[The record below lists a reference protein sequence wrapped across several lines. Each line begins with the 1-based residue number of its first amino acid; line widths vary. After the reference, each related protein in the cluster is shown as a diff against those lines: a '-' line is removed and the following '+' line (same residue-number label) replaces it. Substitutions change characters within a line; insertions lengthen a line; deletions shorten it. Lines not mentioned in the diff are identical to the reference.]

1 MICSMSEALAYL
13 ILVFCPME
21 FEIVEPE
28 LGSTT
33 SEATSSYTDHAV
45 RYSLEGV
52 QGDPVIAEEE
62 VAHSERLPHSHGET
76 SRSVWDDL
84 ADCESGN
91 WIDEEREFETGS
103 ARWYWARPGT
113 EVPPWGTTIHHG
125 GLQFHP
131 DTWSWV
137 APMVGLGHIKYAYD
151 ATREEQI
158 LVAEKVLELQ
168 GWGAWP
174 TCAKMLGLR

>member
-1 MICSMSEALAYL
+1 MICSIPEALAYL
-13 ILVFCPME
+13 VLVFCPME
-21 FEIVEPE
+21 IDVAE
-28 LGSTT
+28 LESEMSTY
-33 SEATSSYTDHAV
+33 EATSSYSDYAF
-45 RYSLEGV
+45 RRSLEAA
-52 QGDPVIAEEE
+52 QGDPVIADEE
-62 VAHSERLPHSHGET
+62 VAPSKQDFHSHGET

-91 WIDEEREFETGS
+91 WIDGGSSFEENS
-103 ARWYWARPGT
+103 VRWYWARPGT
-113 EVPPWGTTIHHG
+113 EVPPWGTRIHHG

-131 DTWSWV
+131 DTWNWV

-174 TCAKMLGLR
+174 TCAKKLGLR